1 MKPAYIK
8 WLAVL
13 ALAAMAYYFDSDLCG
28 IAAAIVFMGIDD
40 EDYR

>member
-8 WLAVL
+8 WSAVL
-13 ALAAMAYYFDSDLCG
+13 ALATMAYYFGSELCG
-28 IAAAIVFMGIDD
+28 FGAVLVFIGIDD